1 MRFLFILLNFLSI
14 NLLLRL
20 QTPQAVKNAVDR
32 VIGPIREA
40 VAEVEK
46 FVKTLKDFFD
56 GLSFGRRLE
65 ELTPAEMV
73 HARGLKEQ
81 AHRQLEQVRG
91 RLLHADN
98 DDARDSTKERL
109 LSDVHRRLEVHLAE
123 RKLAARQLG
132 SELVS
137 ISSLKASIQLELDSR
152 LLIEGQIE
160 KRYLLPLAT
169 KDESFEMI
177 IPLYPTPFFV
187 KLAASF
193 SVDASLEV
201 QLEADL
207 KALVHLVVDGMG
219 VDFDL
224 ATGAK
229 NPVVFSEGNWTQ
241 SITLRSA
248 I

>member
-1 MRFLFILLNFLSI
+1 
-14 NLLLRL
+14 
-20 QTPQAVKNAVDR
+20 
-32 VIGPIREA
+32 
-40 VAEVEK
+40 
-46 FVKTLKDFFD
+46 
-56 GLSFGRRLE
+56 
-65 ELTPAEMV
+65 MV

-81 AHRQLEQVRG
+81 AHHQLVLVRG

-98 DDARDSTKERL
+98 DDARDITKERL
-109 LSDVHRRLEVHLAE
+109 LSDVHRRLEVHLMAE

-132 SELVS
+132 TELVS
-137 ISSLKASIQLELDSR
+137 ISSLKASIQLGLDSR

-160 KRYLLPLAT
+160 KNYLLPLAT
-169 KDESFEMI
+169 KDESFENI
-177 IPLYPTPFFV
+177 IQLGPTPFFC
-187 KLAASF
+187 KLAASI
-193 SVDASLEV
+193 SVDASFEV

-229 NPVVFSEGNWTQ
+229 NLFSEGNWTQ
-241 SITLRSA
+241 NITFKKCY